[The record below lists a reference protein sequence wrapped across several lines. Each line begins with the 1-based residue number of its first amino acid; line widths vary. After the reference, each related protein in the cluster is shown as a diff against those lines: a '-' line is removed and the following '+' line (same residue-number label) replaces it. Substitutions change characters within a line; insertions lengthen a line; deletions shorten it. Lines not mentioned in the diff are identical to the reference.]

1 MVVLRDQK
9 YPVEGG
15 SLSFDLIRP
24 NGEGPFPLVVF
35 LHGGGWIS
43 GDRTMYR
50 DEAVWLAPQ
59 GYACACIEYRLAP
72 LYPFPT
78 PVADAQAFVQF
89 AKANAAELAIDP
101 EQITAV
107 GNSAGGHMA
116 LMLGLC
122 PTMLNATDA
131 TIDPVNS
138 VAAICPICD
147 MEAPADVHFPIAMTF
162 LEQFLDGPYSGNE
175 ETWRRA
181 SPMSYARPTD
191 TRFLIVHGSDD
202 DVVPVDQSRRMA
214 ATLEEHRCDV
224 EYIEMPGEM
233 HSFTYP
239 GWERIR
245 GELVR
250 FLSQSASVRA

>member
-1 MVVLRDQK
+1 MVLRDQK

-89 AKANAAELAIDP
+89 ARSNAAELAIDP
-101 EQITAV
+101 EQITAM

-122 PTMLNATDA
+122 PNRLDATDA
-131 TIDPVNS
+131 TIEPVNS
-138 VAAICPICD
+138 VVAICPISD
-147 MEAPADVHFPIAMTF
+147 MEAPTDVHFPIAMSF
-162 LEQFLDGPYSGNE
+162 LEQFMDGPYSGNE

-181 SPMSYARPTD
+181 SPVSYLDQCRG
-191 TRFLIVHGSDD
+191 RFLVLHGSDD
-202 DVVPVDQSRRMA
+202 DVVPVDQSRRLFERMRA
-214 ATLEEHRCDV
+214 LECDIKYV
-224 EYIEMPGEM
+224 ELPGEM

-245 GELVR
+245 SEVLA
-250 FLSQSASVRA
+250 FLPQSKSVGV